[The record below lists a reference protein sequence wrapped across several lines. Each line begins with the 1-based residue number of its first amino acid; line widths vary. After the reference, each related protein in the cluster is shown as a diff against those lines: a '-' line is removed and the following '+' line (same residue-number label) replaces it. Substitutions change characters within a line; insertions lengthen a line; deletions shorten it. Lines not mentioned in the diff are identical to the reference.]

1 MKRIVLWTA
10 LALGLLAILPATGA
24 GVSPESVRVLIEF
37 TDPPGAADVAA
48 LKRAGGMVD
57 HVYKI
62 VPAIA
67 ATVPASALPGL
78 EANPRVTK
86 VELDGVVTA
95 LDYRST
101 HDWGIAHIRAD
112 QVHASGNTGT
122 GVRVAIVDTGTS
134 CQQLELAANCQFGP
148 TFVDGTSSS
157 DDDNGHGTHVG
168 GTVAAVRNPSVSTGV
183 VGVAPTATVI
193 SYKVLDSGGGGFW
206 SDIIAAID
214 HIWNNGNKRAE
225 VVNMSLGGSSAPSE
239 LEAAMNRAY
248 SSGIVLVAAA
258 GNGGNCA
265 GTGDSVS
272 HPARYNSVIAVA
284 AVQQDNTRPCF
295 SATGA
300 QVELAAPGVSV
311 FSTWAEDR
319 PTSAN
324 NPQPVCENG
333 ICYYKYGSGTS
344 MASPHA
350 AGAAALVIASGV
362 TDANGVNGVADEVQ
376 QRLNQTALDLGST
389 GRDAQYG
396 YGLVDAAAAAN
407 TGPTIMTSSL
417 ADGTIGVAYSQSLAA
432 TGGTPP
438 YSFDLAP
445 GSTALPP
452 GLSLSAA
459 GLISGTPTTAGT
471 YPFTARVTD
480 SAAKSST
487 KALSIE
493 VGTPVTITTTSL
505 PDGVAGQAYS
515 QTLAATGGTT
525 PYSWSIV
532 AGSLPPG
539 LTLGSSTGTIS
550 GTPTTAGTY
559 NFTAQV
565 TDGATPA
572 RTDQHALSIVIQPG
586 LSIITSSPL
595 SPCKVGSTCTR
606 TIEAAGGTPL
616 YTWTIV
622 SGSLP
627 PELTLSSTGT
637 ITGAPSKPG
646 NYAFTVQV
654 TDSGSPALTATKT
667 FSLKINKK

>member
-48 LKRAGGMVD
+48 LERAGGTVD

-67 ATVPASALPGL
+67 ATVSASALPGL

-112 QVHASGNTGT
+112 QVHASGNTGA

-134 CQQLELAANCQFGP
+134 CQQLELVANCQFGP

-168 GTVAAVRNPSVSTGV
+168 GTAAAVRNPSVSTGV

-193 SYKVLDSGGGGFW
+193 SYKVLDSGGFGFW

-311 FSTWAEDR
+311 FSTWAENI
-319 PTSAN
+319 PTSAS

-362 TDANGVNGVADEVQ
+362 TDANGVNGVADDVR
-376 QRLNQTALDLGST
+376 QRLDQTAVDLGIS
-389 GRDAQYG
+389 GRDSQYG
-396 YGLVDAAAAAN
+396 YGLIDVCRAIVGCGSPTVPGASALSASAGNATVRLSWAAPSDGGSAITN
-407 TGPTIMTSSL
+407 YKIYRGTVSGGETLL
-417 ADGTIGVAYSQSLAA
+417 ATVVNVMSYDDNAVTN
-432 TGGTPP
+432 GTPYYYQVSAVNAVGEGP
-438 YSFDLAP
+438 RSNEVVATPQVATSPGAPVLSATTANGKGVRLSWSVPASGSSPITGYRVYRSTAP
-445 GSTALPP
+445 GAETFLVAV
-452 GLSLSAA
+452 GN
-459 GLISGTPTTAGT
+459 
-471 YPFTARVTD
+471 VTSYKD
-480 SAAKSST
+480 
-487 KALSIE
+487 
-493 VGTPVTITTTSL
+493 
-505 PDGVAGQAYS
+505 
-515 QTLAATGGTT
+515 
-525 PYSWSIV
+525 
-532 AGSLPPG
+532 
-539 LTLGSSTGTIS
+539 
-550 GTPTTAGTY
+550 
-559 NFTAQV
+559 
-565 TDGATPA
+565 
-572 RTDQHALSIVIQPG
+572 
-586 LSIITSSPL
+586 
-595 SPCKVGSTCTR
+595 
-606 TIEAAGGTPL
+606 
-616 YTWTIV
+616 
-622 SGSLP
+622 
-627 PELTLSSTGT
+627 
-637 ITGAPSKPG
+637 
-646 NYAFTVQV
+646 
-654 TDSGSPALTATKT
+654 TATKRGT
-667 FSLKINKK
+667 TYYYSVAAVSAVGEGPLSNEASAPAR